1 MAGSGPIIDWSRV
14 FGTLRPELI
23 SRFFEHLQLTVLAV
37 LIGFLISFP
46 LAIWAHRHR
55 KAYGPIT
62 AVTGLLYTI
71 PSLALLVLL
80 TQYFGLSMTTALI
93 VLTSYT
99 LLILIRGIVSGL
111 NGVPGD
117 TKEAAQGMGYSDRQM
132 LWRVELPLALPVIMA
147 GLRIATV
154 TTIGLV
160 TVTAFIGKGGL
171 GIFILRGFNQFDSTQ
186 VMIGGL
192 LSLILAVVVDV
203 LLVLAERAATPWTSR
218 RARRLV

>member
-1 MAGSGPIIDWSRV
+1 MAGNGPIIDWSRV
-14 FGTLRPELI
+14 FGSLRPELI
-23 SRFFEHLQLTVLAV
+23 ERFWEHLMLTVFAV

-55 KAYGPIT
+55 KVYGPIT

-80 TQYFGLSMTTALI
+80 QQYFGLTTTTALI
-93 VLTSYT
+93 VLSSYT
-99 LLILIRGIVSGL
+99 LLILIRGMVSGL
-111 NGVPGD
+111 AGVPAD
-117 TKEAAQGMGYSDRQM
+117 SKEAAQGMGYSSRQM

-192 LSLILAVVVDV
+192 LSLVLAIVVDV
-203 LLVLAERAATPWTSR
+203 LLVLAERFATPWAGRRSR
-218 RARRLV
+218 AVI

>member
-1 MAGSGPIIDWSRV
+1 MGGSGPIIDWSRV

-23 SRFFEHLQLTVLAV
+23 DRFWEHLMLTVLAV
-37 LIGFLISFP
+37 MIGFLISFP

-55 KAYGPIT
+55 KVYGPIT

-80 TQYFGLSMTTALI
+80 QQYFGLTITTALI
-93 VLTSYT
+93 VLSSYT
-99 LLILIRGIVSGL
+99 LLILIRGMVSGL
-111 NGVPGD
+111 AGVPAD
-117 TKEAAQGMGYSDRQM
+117 TKEAAQGMGYSSRQM

-171 GIFILRGFNQFDSTQ
+171 GIVRLRGFNQFDPTQ

-192 LSLILAVVVDV
+192 LSLILAIVVDV
-203 LLVLAERAATPWTSR
+203 LLVLAERAATPWASR
-218 RARRLV
+218 RSRALV